1 MPVLCFAPREL
12 GFRDAARASAAGLK
26 PGVMLRVRPILLSQ
40 GINEEQSV
48 ANLMQTHTAEQTA
61 LNERALAQLSELQ
74 AAAEALARARGEA
87 CFPPELLRQQRELL
101 VRARQLLSSPPDPK
115 NVGLLHATAALTRLL
130 DGGRATLCKSGKD
143 RTAMS
148 ITLEHTLL
156 LQRAHGL
163 SEHLASAALTAM
175 RRHGVRRENVRQNT
189 NKRVFAFNWM
199 QQRMLPEAYRPP
211 DGSAKSGAA

>member
-1 MPVLCFAPREL
+1 M
-12 GFRDAARASAAGLK
+12 
-26 PGVMLRVRPILLSQ
+26 VR
-40 GINEEQSV
+40 SV
-48 ANLMQTHTAEQTA
+48 
-61 LNERALAQLSELQ
+61 
-74 AAAEALARARGEA
+74 GEA

-189 NKRVFAFNWM
+189 NKRVA
-199 QQRMLPEAYRPP
+199 LAPP
-211 DGSAKSGAA
+211 FPLSFVICVS